1 MTRWLLLLI
10 FLLNTFTA
18 LTQRRVDSLITR
30 SASLQPGATDY
41 VSSCFAVA
49 DEYMDIEQYDS
60 AQFWLNKIHSTLP
73 VKAVSKNNYFLITRQ
88 AEVYYYNNL
97 HQLGVQES
105 KKGLAMAVALNDS
118 FLLTDSYNFLG
129 LFYMNIDSLA
139 EAIPYYTQ
147 GLRYAHQPP
156 FPPEYI
162 SLSKPHHLHGNLAEC
177 YFKLK
182 QYDSSRIH
190 YYLSLGKAREI
201 QWQRG
206 IAVAAEGLGEVYYA
220 ARQYDSAF
228 HYFTIGKETAMGSD
242 DVDVALICF
251 SGLAQCF
258 EADAKNSEAIRQ
270 LDSGFALYNRLPN
283 INRYYALTFFNTA
296 IGIYKRLGNS
306 QKMVEAYDLKSKIE
320 MATVNGNNRQLE
332 AILAGGIENEKRL
345 LNFEVTDARQKQNL
359 ANTRLLMAL
368 AGLALVAI
376 LFFVYRYYQIQKQAV
391 FRIRQKISQDLHDDI
406 GASLSS
412 IQIYSTVAEQ
422 TFEKDPVKSMEMLRK
437 INGQSKEIMEDMSD
451 IIWSMKTTASDE
463 NGIEVK
469 IKNFSA
475 NLMSDSPMLFTCQVA
490 PGIDAFLRSATARR
504 NILLIAKEAIHNLV
518 KYSQATEA
526 NLQLHTEGQQLI
538 LKVSDNGKGFD
549 SATAKKGNGLI
560 NMQHRTSELGGQM
573 ELSSAADKGTQL
585 SFRFPLTSLH

>member
-1 MTRWLLLLI
+1 MIRIILMAYLLAAGISLP
-10 FLLNTFTA
+10 A
-18 LTQRRVDSLITR
+18 QRKSDSLIALTKTVHPDSR
-30 SASLQPGATDY
+30 EYISA
-41 VSSCFAVA
+41 CFAVA
-49 DEYMDIEQYDS
+49 DEFMEIEQYDS

-105 KKGLAMAVALNDS
+105 KKGLAMAKALNDS

-129 LFYMNIDSLA
+129 LFYMNIDSLK
-139 EAIPYYTQ
+139 EAIPYYTE

-156 FPPEYI
+156 FPPDYL
-162 SLSKPHHLHGNLAEC
+162 SLSKPHHLHGNMAEC

-182 QYDSSRIH
+182 EYDSARIH

-201 QWQRG
+201 NWKRG

-220 ARQYDSAF
+220 GQQYDSAF

-251 SGLAQCF
+251 SGMAQCY
-258 EADAKNSEAIRQ
+258 EAGGKNDAALRQ

-283 INRYYALTFFNTA
+283 INRYYALNFFNTA
-296 IGIYKRLGNS
+296 IAIYKRLGNDR
-306 QKMVEAYDLKSKIE
+306 KVVEAYALKSKIE

-345 LNFEVTDARQKQNL
+345 LSFEVTDARQKQNL

-368 AGLALVAI
+368 IGLVLVGI

-422 TFEKDPVKSMEMLRK
+422 TFEKDPAKSIEMLRK

-451 IIWSMKTTASDE
+451 IIWSMKAVSDDE

-475 NLMSDSPMLFTCQVA
+475 NLLSDSTLQFSCQVA
-490 PGIDAFLRSATARR
+490 AGIDNVIRSAPARR

-526 NLQLHTEGQQLI
+526 SLQLQLEGSNLV
-538 LKVSDNGKGFD
+538 LTVYDNGKGFD
-549 SATAKKGNGLI
+549 PATVKRGNGLV
-560 NMQHRTSELGGQM
+560 NMQQRAAELNGKA
-573 ELSSAADKGTQL
+573 EYSAAAGKGTRL
-585 SFRFPLTSLH
+585 VFRFPLSALH